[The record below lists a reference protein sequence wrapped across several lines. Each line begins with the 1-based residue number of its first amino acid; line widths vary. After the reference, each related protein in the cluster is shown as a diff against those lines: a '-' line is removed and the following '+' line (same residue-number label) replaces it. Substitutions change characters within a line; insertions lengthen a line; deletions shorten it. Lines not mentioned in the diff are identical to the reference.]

1 MKLMNRLLGLL
12 LLLLVTGCAGQKKIL
27 YLQDL
32 EEGERLRIEKSYD
45 VKITYDDLLGITV
58 HSRNPELTIP
68 FTLQSGGSS
77 TSTSIGTTGTSGSS
91 GQKGIEYLVDSK
103 GEIDFPI
110 LGKLHVVGMT
120 RMELTNYIKQR
131 LIDEDYI
138 KDPIVIVKFLN
149 FKVSVLGDV
158 GTSKTINVN
167 SDRITIFEAISQA
180 GDLGMTGRRKNV
192 MVLREENGTRVPY
205 YLDLRSKEVFDSPCY
220 YLQQNDLVYVEPN
233 KNKMR
238 QGNMTQY
245 KNVTAWSSLLSFAM
259 SIATL
264 ILVNK

>member
-77 TSTSIGTTGTSGSS
+77 SSTSLGTTGTSGTS

-149 FKVSVLGDV
+149 FKVSILGDIN
-158 GTSKTINVN
+158 GAKTINVN

-180 GDLGMTGRRKNV
+180 GDLGITGRRQNV

-205 YLDLRSKEVFDSPCY
+205 YLDLRSKKVFDSPCY
-220 YLQQNDLVYVEPN
+220 YLKQNDLVYVEPN

-238 QGNMTQY
+238 QGNMNQY
-245 KNVTAWSSLLSFAM
+245 KNVTTWTSLLSFAM

-264 ILVNK
+264 IFVSK